1 MSSLTLNVSKQALN
15 ANMKAQ
21 AIKHSTKQTQVT
33 RDIKE
38 HLLNGAQVD
47 FVNNGKTVN
56 GQPEM
61 VYVIDGVND
70 LEISTKGYIIDKG
83 EVKYPKLS
91 NNTVYI
97 GRRDEWDAINISLK
111 SLITMLNGYIPKG
124 GLVLDV
130 IDQDKGY
137 AKGNLK
143 LVNKFTHEEESFDAL
158 QKIADFRSN
167 LPIQASDTKGISTD
181 TLLCK
186 TLYTRKET
194 VQEYVTEDG
203 AVFPTREIAEL
214 HQKNVDD
221 GKLMAQVVLDYNLGY
236 VVAEKVYKEKV
247 VYQKNR
253 PYENFVDVM
262 ENNNGIVERASKE
275 VVKFN
280 EFSIGGDPKFAYLFN
295 GKSYTQEQADEI
307 VGMLQMAQDVY
318 ANLEQM
324 SKHTA

>member
-1 MSSLTLNVSKQALN
+1 MSNLTLNVSKQALN
-15 ANMKAQ
+15 MKAQ
-21 AIKHSTKQTQVT
+21 SPKVAAKQSQVT

-47 FVNNGKTVN
+47 FLHNGKTVN

-137 AKGNLK
+137 ARGNLK

-158 QKIADFRSN
+158 QKIEDFRAN
-167 LPIQASDTKGISTD
+167 LPAQAYDTKEFTD
-181 TLLCK
+181 TLLGK

-194 VQEYVTEDG
+194 VKEYVTEDG

-236 VVAEKVYKEKV
+236 IVAEKVYKEKV
-247 VYQKNR
+247 IYQKNR

>member
-1 MSSLTLNVSKQALN
+1 MSNLTLNVSKQALN
-15 ANMKAQ
+15 MKAQ
-21 AIKHSTKQTQVT
+21 ASKVVDKQPQVT

-47 FVNNGKTVN
+47 FLNNGKTVN
-56 GQPEM
+56 GKPEM

-111 SLITMLNGYIPKG
+111 SLITMLNGHIPKG

-137 AKGNLK
+137 ARGNLK

-158 QKIADFRSN
+158 QKIEDFRALHVQS
-167 LPIQASDTKGISTD
+167 SDNKEFTD
-181 TLLCK
+181 TLLGK

-253 PYENFVDVM
+253 PYENFVDVI

>member
-1 MSSLTLNVSKQALN
+1 MSNLTLNVSKQALN
-15 ANMKAQ
+15 MKAQ
-21 AIKHSTKQTQVT
+21 ASKVVSKQAQVT

-130 IDQDKGY
+130 VDQDKGY
-137 AKGNLK
+137 ARGNLK

-158 QKIADFRSN
+158 HKISE
-167 LPIQASDTKGISTD
+167 LPKGGNQLTLEESDTKEVTD
-181 TLLCK
+181 TLLGK

-253 PYENFVDVM
+253 PYENFVDVI
-262 ENNNGIVERASKE
+262 ENNNGIVERASEE